1 MQPSIRDNYLETEVM
16 TATPQKL
23 QYMLIDAAIRNLN
36 RGKHLRGE
44 DLHDEACEALIRAQ
58 EIVTQILSAL
68 NREIA
73 PDLTRKVASIYMFV
87 FRSLNEAQ
95 VGRDTDKLDEC
106 IRVLEVERETWRLLC
121 EQIEQEQPA
130 ENQAAR
136 ATLSSGPSPQV
147 DDLST
152 APTGP
157 FAPRMPGLDLSSD
170 LMSGGGASTGFSI
183 EA

>member
-1 MQPSIRDNYLETEVM
+1 VQSSIRDNYLETEVM

-36 RGKHLRGE
+36 RGKHLRSE
-44 DLHDEACEALIRAQ
+44 NQHDEACEVLIRAQ
-58 EIVTQILSAL
+58 EIITQILTGL
-68 NREIA
+68 NRDVDAE
-73 PDLTRKVASIYMFV
+73 LTRKVASVYMFV

-95 VGRDTDKLDEC
+95 AGRDVTKLDEC

-130 ENQAAR
+130 ENAAAH
-136 ATLSSGPSPQV
+136 ATISNETAPPV
-147 DDLST
+147 AP

-157 FAPRMPGLDLSSD
+157 PSPKMPALDLSSD
-170 LMSGGGASTGFSI
+170 FVGGEGASAGFSI

>member
-1 MQPSIRDNYLETEVM
+1 MQSSIRDNYLETEVM

-36 RGKHLRGE
+36 RGKHLRSE
-44 DLHDEACEALIRAQ
+44 DHHDEACEALIRAQ
-58 EIVTQILSAL
+58 EIVTQILTGL
-68 NREIA
+68 NRDVDA
-73 PDLTRKVASIYMFV
+73 DLTRKVASVYMFI

-95 VGRDTDKLDEC
+95 VSRDDTKLDEC

-121 EQIEQEQPA
+121 EKIEQEQPT

-136 ATLSSGPSPQV
+136 ATLSGQIPSNPSSPVGPPSPK
-147 DDLST
+147 
-152 APTGP
+152 
-157 FAPRMPGLDLSSD
+157 MPALDLSSD
-170 LMSGGGASTGFSI
+170 MVGGQGASAGFSI